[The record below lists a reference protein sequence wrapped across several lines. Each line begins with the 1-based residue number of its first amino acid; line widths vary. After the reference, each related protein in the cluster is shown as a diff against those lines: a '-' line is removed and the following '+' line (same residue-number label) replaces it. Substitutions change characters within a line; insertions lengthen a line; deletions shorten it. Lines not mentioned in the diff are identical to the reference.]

1 MNPQAASARA
11 NPRYARR
18 TLLSP
23 QVGSLILLCAAAVL
37 LLSEHYMFVFES
49 QSVLVSDTEGLTN
62 SETPSASHDQKES
75 ASEDS
80 SSMDMIRSIPII
92 GEQIAQHISDAA
104 DVALSKP
111 RLSAKDAKKV
121 KVELYMEAACPG
133 CQFFTTHVL
142 APVLQEPGMADIMD
156 LRIIPAGNAEIK
168 EDEETKEESIDC
180 QHGEAECEGN
190 KILACLEQQY
200 GKTALFMPT
209 MSCIEEHASVI
220 DSPFNFLS
228 NITAVEM
235 IRNNADI
242 CMKDHAIDVQAIN
255 QCSQSDQGTSMLRA
269 AIQETQDLKPKLEY
283 APWVVVDGAPL
294 KEDAYSLK
302 EYICKAYLGPQPEA
316 CDPLTLK
323 DYFPVHQL
331 ASRNAKTRRMT
342 GSQARQDITSYFNRL
357 DRQIRRSGAKN
368 SRKMSA
374 TLQSLS
380 TSRLPRFQ
388 FCRK

>member
-1 MNPQAASARA
+1 
-11 NPRYARR
+11 
-18 TLLSP
+18 
-23 QVGSLILLCAAAVL
+23 
-37 LLSEHYMFVFES
+37 MFVYES
-49 QSVLVSDTEGLTN
+49 RSVLVSNTEGGLTK
-62 SETPSASHDQKES
+62 SSPPVTPHEEKES
-75 ASEDS
+75 TSEDS

-104 DVALSKP
+104 DVALNKP
-111 RLSAKDAKKV
+111 TMSAKDAKRV

-142 APVLQEPGMADIMD
+142 SPVLQEPGMADIID
-156 LRIIPAGNAEIK
+156 LRVIPAGNAEIK
-168 EDEETKEESIDC
+168 DDEVTQEESIEC

-190 KILACLEQQY
+190 KILACLEKQY
-200 GKTALFMPT
+200 GNTALFMPT

-228 NITAVEM
+228 NITATEM
-235 IRNNADI
+235 IRNNAEI
-242 CMKDHAIDVQAIN
+242 CMKKHEIDVQAIN
-255 QCSQSDQGTSMLRA
+255 QCSDSDQGTSMLRA

-316 CDPLTLK
+316 CDPLRLK

-331 ASRNAKTRRMT
+331 ASRAAKTRSMS
-342 GSQARQDITSYFNRL
+342 GSQARKDIDSYFNRL
-357 DRQIRRSGAKN
+357 DRRIRRSSTEH
-368 SRKMSA
+368 SRKRSA

-388 FCRK
+388 FCSK

>member
-1 MNPQAASARA
+1 
-11 NPRYARR
+11 
-18 TLLSP
+18 
-23 QVGSLILLCAAAVL
+23 
-37 LLSEHYMFVFES
+37 
-49 QSVLVSDTEGLTN
+49 
-62 SETPSASHDQKES
+62 
-75 ASEDS
+75 
-80 SSMDMIRSIPII
+80 
-92 GEQIAQHISDAA
+92 
-104 DVALSKP
+104 
-111 RLSAKDAKKV
+111 
-121 KVELYMEAACPG
+121 MEAACPG

-190 KILACLEQQY
+190 KILACLEQQVEQNVFHSPSPDEASKQY

-294 KEDAYSLK
+294 KEDAYRSDLK
-302 EYICKAYLGPQPEA
+302 ILFDVDLLLVQLEGVHLQGLLGTPA
-316 CDPLTLK
+316 
-323 DYFPVHQL
+323 
-331 ASRNAKTRRMT
+331 
-342 GSQARQDITSYFNRL
+342 GSV
-357 DRQIRRSGAKN
+357 
-368 SRKMSA
+368 
-374 TLQSLS
+374 
-380 TSRLPRFQ
+380 
-388 FCRK
+388 